1 MLLHMAMTVRFSPEL
16 DKQLQEIA
24 DARHTSKH
32 AIVLQAVEGLVRAE
46 TVESRVMA
54 SVDRTLKR
62 DAELLVRLED
72 A

>member
-32 AIVLQAVEGLVRAE
+32 AIVLQAVESLVRAE